1 MPRGKP
7 NIAVHS
13 LKRWLAV
20 KCLADTPTYRG
31 YETYLGYYSAMTAD
45 HWTHLNQAGG
55 SAKTCPSFPDMCL
68 SNGTNLSAL
77 RDNST
82 YESTIFG
89 DRSVALIEAHDVASP
104 FFLYLAFHNEHDPHQ
119 APLASV
125 QSFPRIK
132 DDTYKVRAREA
143 TTIYLLAQ
151 FQHICALVWLD
162 SKPQQWTAADLSA
175 NHEKDGCIGD
185 SSDDRDDGHAGWE
198 GAGHVEEQRDAG
210 EYCDWVQQ

>member
-1 MPRGKP
+1 MP
-7 NIAVHS
+7 
-13 LKRWLAV
+13 L

-68 SNGTNLSAL
+68 SVGTNLSAL
-77 RDNST
+77 GDNST

-89 DRSVALIEAHDVASP
+89 DRSVALIEAHDASSP

-125 QSFPRIK
+125 QSFPHIQ
-132 DDTYKVRAREA
+132 DDTYKV
-143 TTIYLLAQ
+143 
-151 FQHICALVWLD
+151 
-162 SKPQQWTAADLSA
+162 TAAMIETMDTQVGRVCAALKGKGMME
-175 NHEKDGCIGD
+175 NIVVGF
-185 SSDDRDDGHAGWE
+185 SSDNGGPLDHANNAPFRGGKHTLWE
-198 GAGHVEEQRDAG
+198 VSRRRSLASVR
-210 EYCDWVQQ
+210 

>member
-1 MPRGKP
+1 M
-7 NIAVHS
+7 A
-13 LKRWLAV
+13 L

-68 SNGTNLSAL
+68 SVGTNLSAL

-89 DRSVALIEAHDVASP
+89 DRSVALIEAHDAASP

-119 APLASV
+119 APRGDIDKLESV
-125 QSFPRIK
+125 IRS
-132 DDTYKVRAREA
+132 DTYKV
-143 TTIYLLAQ
+143 
-151 FQHICALVWLD
+151 
-162 SKPQQWTAADLSA
+162 TAAQIATMDLQIGRVYTALQESKLLENAIISFSSDNGGPLDHANNWPHRGDHDRLQTAVLSA
-175 NHEKDGCIGD
+175 LRVHTDG
-185 SSDDRDDGHAGWE
+185 A
-198 GAGHVEEQRDAG
+198 V
-210 EYCDWVQQ
+210 

>member
-1 MPRGKP
+1 MT
-7 NIAVHS
+7 
-13 LKRWLAV
+13 
-20 KCLADTPTYRG
+20 CLADTPTYRG

-151 FQHICALVWLD
+151 FPHICALVWLD
-162 SKPQQWTAADLSA
+162 SKPKQRTTAADLFF
-175 NHEKDGCIGD
+175 
-185 SSDDRDDGHAGWE
+185 
-198 GAGHVEEQRDAG
+198 
-210 EYCDWVQQ
+210 